1 MGYQK
6 EFFERLGFIEIPKDE
21 LPAQKIWADFFK
33 KLLSKK
39 VKHVIIYLR
48 SKKVKKNLALKYK
61 LDGHRPTKKTKEI
74 YNGY

>member
-1 MGYQK
+1 ML
-6 EFFERLGFIEIPKDE
+6 FLLFLKDK
-21 LPAQKIWADFFK
+21 LYSKIFLK

-48 SKKVKKNLALKYK
+48 SKKVKNNLTLKNKF
-61 LDGHRPTKKTKEI
+61 DGHRPTKNIKEI